1 MRQLAADEH
10 QVAGHVRR
18 EQPGQRD
25 EADLVNMAGAEP
37 GALLVT
43 KERLMPAPAAW
54 CIQVVPCHEDDAADR
69 ADVLEEGIGGHE
81 ALRRRH
87 LPGSVRHEGG
97 EEGEAPEDHC
107 TGPSL
112 NTGQYE
118 QRRAN
123 LDRDGKPGRRRGGS
137 RRSAASPRW
146 RLRSRTPCSIRHA
159 DTLRTVRARPA
170 VGVMGNILRISVKS
184 TFQPLSLRLGNCN
197 HEVYEMTKRI
207 ERNRIESGKI
217 DLPRKLGFLT
227 SDKVD
232 FLSVTDRNGEFSVEM
247 SVAAL
252 SKLVKAKG
260 ELKALKGEQK
270 SAAAGHASALQAEKD
285 AHAETQ
291 AALAKAER
299 RIKAL
304 TKKLEG
310 ATPSKDAAA
319 AGAAK
324 ATNGAVPKVAKTAA
338 VPIKAAVK
346 GQPRAAKSATAGAA
360 PGNGTPSTIES
371 IAPAAPKKVSSKKA
385 VAKAAEAIVAPAA
398 AAQGPAALH

>member
-1 MRQLAADEH
+1 M
-10 QVAGHVRR
+10 
-18 EQPGQRD
+18 
-25 EADLVNMAGAEP
+25 
-37 GALLVT
+37 
-43 KERLMPAPAAW
+43 
-54 CIQVVPCHEDDAADR
+54 
-69 ADVLEEGIGGHE
+69 
-81 ALRRRH
+81 
-87 LPGSVRHEGG
+87 
-97 EEGEAPEDHC
+97 
-107 TGPSL
+107 
-112 NTGQYE
+112 
-118 QRRAN
+118 
-123 LDRDGKPGRRRGGS
+123 
-137 RRSAASPRW
+137 
-146 RLRSRTPCSIRHA
+146 
-159 DTLRTVRARPA
+159 
-170 VGVMGNILRISVKS
+170 RISVKS

-310 ATPSKDAAA
+310 ATPSNGAAA
-319 AGAAK
+319 AGAARV
-324 ATNGAVPKVAKTAA
+324 ANGAAPKVAKTAA
-338 VPIKAAVK
+338 VPIKTAGK
-346 GQPRAAKSATAGAA
+346 GQPRSAKSATSGAA